1 MEALKVEYSVTEKRL
16 IEYATVV
23 KDLYEREKEIVD
35 FLSKKVQTLEEEIQ
49 ELKNSIKKQKP
60 TPRPAHL
67 KII

>member
-1 MEALKVEYSVTEKRL
+1 MESLKVEYSVTEKRL

-23 KDLYEREKEIVD
+23 KDLYEHEKNTVD

-49 ELKNSIKKQKP
+49 ELRNSIKEQNP
-60 TPRPAHL
+60 APRVAHL

>member
-1 MEALKVEYSVTEKRL
+1 MESLKVEYSVTEKRL

-23 KDLYEREKEIVD
+23 KDLYEHEKNTVD

-49 ELKNSIKKQKP
+49 ELRNSIKEHNP
-60 TPRPAHL
+60 APRVAHL